1 DHSANTTTQHES
13 CEPDCSK
20 SKPKKIFITD
30 ENQRMQIHNIAHK
43 FTYMNMLWLRH
54 PDEVFRLDV
63 DPDYNPANRFKSF
76 DEEFQGILYELRE
89 EIPTKWHNEMDKEI
103 LIHTRANGSTRI
115 RQAGPFIFGCQ
126 NVETFHNTNI
136 RATTFREDIGFK
148 MGKDRVGSYSKL
160 APILF
165 KDYEGTFDRWKIF
178 RNPILMKVQSHLYLI
193 TFFIKLPYKLQ
204 AYSALVRGLGSIQD
218 IQEGELTN
226 SSSHYTVESAWG
238 VRKITPAAI
247 AMVSIFTWFAASED
261 KKFQP
266 IGSHIKINYQE
277 DYEFYLKY
285 LLEGLQ
291 SKSPS
296 VLNIMDTWNQMLY
309 PDKSN

>member
-1 DHSANTTTQHES
+1 QTES
-13 CEPDCSK
+13 CEPNSSK

-30 ENQRMQIHNIAHK
+30 ENQCMQIHNIARK

-63 DPDYNPANRFKSF
+63 DPDYNPANRFKSS

-89 EIPTKWHNEMDKEI
+89 EIPSKWHNEMDKEI
-103 LIHTRANGSTRI
+103 LIRTFVNEMGQQRANGSTRI
-115 RQAGPFIFGCQ
+115 RQAGPSIFGCQ
-126 NVETFHNTNI
+126 NVTTFHNANI
-136 RATTFREDIGFK
+136 RATTFRKDIGFETRED
-148 MGKDRVGSYSKL
+148 GVGSYSKL

-165 KDYEGTFDRWKIF
+165 KDYEGTFDCWKIF
-178 RNPILMKVQSHLYLI
+178 RNPILMK
-193 TFFIKLPYKLQ
+193 

-218 IQEGELTN
+218 VQEGEFTN
-226 SSSHYTVESAWG
+226 NSSHYTVESAWG

-247 AMVSIFTWFAASED
+247 AMAAIFTRFAASED

-266 IGSHIKINYQE
+266 IGSHTKINYQE
-277 DYEFYLKY
+277 DYGFYLKY

-296 VLNIMDTWNQMLY
+296 VLDIMDTWNQMLY
-309 PDKSN
+309 PD